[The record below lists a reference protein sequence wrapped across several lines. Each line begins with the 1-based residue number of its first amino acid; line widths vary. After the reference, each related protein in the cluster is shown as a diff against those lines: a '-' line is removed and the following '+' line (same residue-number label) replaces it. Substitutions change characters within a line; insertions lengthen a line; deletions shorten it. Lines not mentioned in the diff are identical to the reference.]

1 MRALQISGVNQLALT
16 TVADPTPKA
25 GEALVSIRSAALNH
39 RDLWIKLGQYAGIK
53 YPCIPGSDGAGV
65 VKAVGPGVDSDWVGK
80 DVVIYPGAGWG
91 DSEAAQGSG
100 FSILGLPA
108 DGTLADLV
116 CVPVGQLAAK
126 PKHLSWDQ
134 AAALPL
140 AGVTGYRALVTR
152 AQVKAGEKVL
162 ITGIGGGVAIFALQF
177 AVALGAKVWVSS
189 SSPEKIARAVKLGA
203 QGGFQY
209 NQPEWAKAAAK
220 EIGGFD
226 VIIDSA
232 GGDGFSDLID
242 LCNPGAR
249 IAFFGATRGNP
260 SLLPMRKVF
269 WRQVSLLGST
279 LGSPRDW
286 VEMVNFVVKHGI
298 VPVVSDVV
306 PVERAADAFDHMEN
320 AGQFG
325 KLVVHFGGE

>member
-1 MRALQISGVNQLALT
+1 MRALQISGLNQIALT
-16 TVADPTPKA
+16 HVADPNPQA
-25 GEALVSIRSAALNH
+25 GEVLVSIRSAALNH

-65 VKAVGPGVDSDWVGK
+65 VKAVGPGVDLDWVGK
-80 DVVIYPGAGWG
+80 EVILYPGAGWG
-91 DSEAAQGSG
+91 DSEAAQGAG

-116 CVPVGQLAAK
+116 VVPVGQLAAK
-126 PKHLSWDQ
+126 PTHLTWDQ

-140 AGVTGYRALVTR
+140 AGVTGYRALVSR

-177 AVALGAKVWVSS
+177 AVALGAKVWVTS
-189 SSPEKIARAVKLGA
+189 SSPEKIERAVKLGA

-209 NQPEWAKAAAK
+209 NRPDWAKAVQK
-220 EIGGFD
+220 ELGGFD

-232 GGDGFSDLID
+232 GGDGFADLID

-260 SLLPMRKVF
+260 SGLAMRKVF

-306 PVERAADAFDHMEN
+306 GAERAVDAFDHMES

-325 KLVVHFGGE
+325 KLVVRFSGQ